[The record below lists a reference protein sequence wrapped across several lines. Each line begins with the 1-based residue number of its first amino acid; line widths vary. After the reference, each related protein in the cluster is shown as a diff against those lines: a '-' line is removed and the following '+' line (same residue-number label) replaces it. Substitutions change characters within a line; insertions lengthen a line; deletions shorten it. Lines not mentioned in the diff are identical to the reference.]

1 MQNTP
6 TKTQRFFI
14 TACYFEASL
23 ILVAVVLGWIA
34 DINPFENL
42 YFSENSILYGIVGT
56 LPLFLIF
63 IAMEPLSIASVQKIR
78 QILFETLAIN
88 LHALKW
94 PDFFILAAIA
104 GIAEETLFRG
114 ILQPW
119 MENSWGM
126 NAGLIVSS
134 LLFGLVHAVTPLYFV
149 LASAVG
155 LYLGLFLDYSGER
168 SLLTPIVIHGLYD
181 FLVFLAIM
189 KAYRRTLVDKPQDPP
204 K

>member
-88 LHALKW
+88 LHTLKW